1 MQDGV
6 EGMLEVDSF
15 AEAVGS
21 HQHAATF
28 MGQLVHLRPPL
39 LIADPAGDG
48 HDTDLGMSPSQG
60 LLKPLGHVV
69 GSRDVAA
76 PDDRMKAVA
85 EELRH
90 QPGAAGQLRIVGGIE
105 ESAGHHAEFTQLPPI
120 GLIQRLLRGFERRS
134 RLIVVGPVVG

>member
-1 MQDGV
+1 
-6 EGMLEVDSF
+6 
-15 AEAVGS
+15 
-21 HQHAATF
+21 

-39 LIADPAGDG
+39 LIADPASDG
-48 HDTDLGMSPSQG
+48 HDTDLGMSSSQG

-85 EELRH
+85 DEPRH
-90 QPGAAGQLRIVGGIE
+90 QSGAAGQLRIVGGIE

-120 GLIQRLLRGFERRS
+120 GIIQRPLRGFERGS